1 MQLTKEQEDQ
11 AKKRFEENIKNVDND
26 DIEYAVKKGLQ
37 KIQEFKDNPPA
48 AIIQLW
54 NDIKLMISLLND
66 YIKGNYK
73 DVPWKTISAITA
85 ALLYFLSPID
95 LIPDFIPV
103 IGYLDDIL
111 VLRLALTFSESDLE
125 KYKVWKNQ

>member
-11 AKKRFEENIKNVDND
+11 AKKRFEENINNVDND